1 MFSHNLYTVCNYIET
16 QGKIKT
22 SKRVCDISILSQNH
36 YVFIQIL
43 HAVCTKPF
51 QKKPSLYP
59 EISTATIQT
68 ETFGSK
74 TFISIKSSDLLP
86 LCK

>member
-1 MFSHNLYTVCNYIET
+1 M
-16 QGKIKT
+16 
-22 SKRVCDISILSQNH
+22 
-36 YVFIQIL
+36 QIL

-51 QKKPSLYP
+51 QKKKPSLYP